1 MSWLLRLVKAGG
13 KRVLQQRCWSGIC
26 LPALFIKV
34 ALLCMVFSLASL
46 QASERRVISVAVDNS
61 FPPYGYM
68 ENIDGE
74 RVFMGF
80 NADILK
86 AVSLATDHEIMIH
99 PMSWESAVRALE
111 RGDVDAI
118 AGMKYDRKREAKY
131 DFSEGYMLNSLAIFV
146 QKNTWD
152 IQGLESLKG
161 KKVAVY
167 KNDVAY
173 ERLQELPL
181 HLALTADEEEALQRL
196 LKGEVDAVLGNRLT
210 GEYLLQQMGRQSEL
224 KIVGGEI
231 DRERYCLA
239 VRKNDPLLGVLNQGL
254 KLIQKNGIHE
264 RLHEKWFGQ
273 SMDGKSKNYRMYL
286 NAVLVFLLVVVIVA
300 LVLMAFNFSL
310 KKEVRKRVKEI
321 ERIRNYQN
329 RLLNSGYGGILALDA
344 AGEIK
349 FANQYAEQCFSLEKG
364 SLAGKAYDETDF
376 PKLLGERDVLFPEAK
391 VKEINDR
398 HIEYTFRSFPV
409 EDGAHETIIHF
420 RDISL
425 EYGLRQELARKDKM
439 ESLGKLLA
447 SVAHELR
454 TPLTSIKAFVEMLPQ
469 KYDNPSFREKIS
481 QLVPQEVGRLDAIVN
496 DLLAYSNP
504 RPRIAEPVR
513 FKPFIDKL
521 LAYFEHLIK
530 QEKIAISLDIQEDV
544 VVFSDANHLQ
554 QILINVLMNAIQAL
568 AGGENP
574 QLSIFTQSGDETG
587 SLSIRD
593 NGPGM
598 KRETV
603 EKAFEPFYSLRP
615 GGTGL
620 GLFISHELASS
631 NKITMEILSEL
642 GAGTEIRLSFSR
654 A

>member
-13 KRVLQQRCWSGIC
+13 KLVLLQRCWSGIC

-286 NAVLVFLLVVVIVA
+286 NAVLVFSLVVVIVA

-530 QEKIAISLDIQEDV
+530 QEKIAISLDIQDDV

-631 NKITMEILSEL
+631 NKITMEILSEP

>member
-1 MSWLLRLVKAGG
+1 MPGAVAPGWGSPFQSAKRLI
-13 KRVLQQRCWSGIC
+13 SHFSHS
-26 LPALFIKV
+26 LFHISRFSL
-34 ALLCMVFSLASL
+34 LLCLVFSLASL
-46 QASERRVISVAVDNS
+46 QAAERRVISVAVDNS

-99 PMSWESAVRALE
+99 PMSWESAVRSLE

-181 HLALTADEEEALQRL
+181 HLTLTADEDEALQRL

-254 KLIQKNGIHE
+254 KLIRKNGIHE

-286 NAVLVFLLVVVIVA
+286 NAVLVFSLVVVIVA
-300 LVLMAFNFSL
+300 LVLWPSISRSR
-310 KKEVRKRVKEI
+310 RK
-321 ERIRNYQN
+321 
-329 RLLNSGYGGILALDA
+329 SG
-344 AGEIK
+344 
-349 FANQYAEQCFSLEKG
+349 
-364 SLAGKAYDETDF
+364 
-376 PKLLGERDVLFPEAK
+376 
-391 VKEINDR
+391 
-398 HIEYTFRSFPV
+398 
-409 EDGAHETIIHF
+409 
-420 RDISL
+420 
-425 EYGLRQELARKDKM
+425 
-439 ESLGKLLA
+439 
-447 SVAHELR
+447 
-454 TPLTSIKAFVEMLPQ
+454 
-469 KYDNPSFREKIS
+469 
-481 QLVPQEVGRLDAIVN
+481 
-496 DLLAYSNP
+496 
-504 RPRIAEPVR
+504 
-513 FKPFIDKL
+513 
-521 LAYFEHLIK
+521 
-530 QEKIAISLDIQEDV
+530 
-544 VVFSDANHLQ
+544 
-554 QILINVLMNAIQAL
+554 
-568 AGGENP
+568 
-574 QLSIFTQSGDETG
+574 
-587 SLSIRD
+587 
-593 NGPGM
+593 NG
-598 KRETV
+598 
-603 EKAFEPFYSLRP
+603 
-615 GGTGL
+615 
-620 GLFISHELASS
+620 
-631 NKITMEILSEL
+631 
-642 GAGTEIRLSFSR
+642 
-654 A
+654 

>member
-13 KRVLQQRCWSGIC
+13 KLVLLQRCWSGIC

-286 NAVLVFLLVVVIVA
+286 NAVLVFSLVVVIVA

-513 FKPFIDKL
+513 LKPFIDKL

>member
-13 KRVLQQRCWSGIC
+13 KLVLLQRCWSGIC

-273 SMDGKSKNYRMYL
+273 AMDGKSKNYRMYL
-286 NAVLVFLLVVVIVA
+286 NAVLVFSLLVVIVA

-349 FANQYAEQCFSLEKG
+349 FANQYAEQCFSLEAG

-391 VKEINDR
+391 IKEINDR
-398 HIEYTFRSFPV
+398 HIEYTFRSFPA
-409 EDGAHETIIHF
+409 EDGAHETINHF

-513 FKPFIDKL
+513 LKPFIDKL

-530 QEKIAISLDIQEDV
+530 QEKIAISLDIQDDV
-544 VVFSDANHLQ
+544 VIFSDANHLQ

-568 AGGENP
+568 SGGENP

>member
-1 MSWLLRLVKAGG
+1 M
-13 KRVLQQRCWSGIC
+13 
-26 LPALFIKV
+26 
-34 ALLCMVFSLASL
+34 
-46 QASERRVISVAVDNS
+46 
-61 FPPYGYM
+61 
-68 ENIDGE
+68 
-74 RVFMGF
+74 
-80 NADILK
+80 
-86 AVSLATDHEIMIH
+86 
-99 PMSWESAVRALE
+99 
-111 RGDVDAI
+111 
-118 AGMKYDRKREAKY
+118 
-131 DFSEGYMLNSLAIFV
+131 
-146 QKNTWD
+146 
-152 IQGLESLKG
+152 
-161 KKVAVY
+161 
-167 KNDVAY
+167 
-173 ERLQELPL
+173 
-181 HLALTADEEEALQRL
+181 
-196 LKGEVDAVLGNRLT
+196 LGNRLT

-239 VRKNDPLLGVLNQGL
+239 VRKNNPLLGVLNQGL

-273 SMDGKSKNYRMYL
+273 AMDGKSKNYRMYL
-286 NAVLVFLLVVVIVA
+286 NAVLVFSLVVVIVA

-530 QEKIAISLDIQEDV
+530 QEKIAISLDIQDDV
-544 VVFSDANHLQ
+544 VIFSDANHLQ

>member
-13 KRVLQQRCWSGIC
+13 KLVLLQRCWSGIC

-513 FKPFIDKL
+513 LKPFIDKL

-631 NKITMEILSEL
+631 NKITMEILSEP

>member
-13 KRVLQQRCWSGIC
+13 KLVLLQRCWSGIC

-286 NAVLVFLLVVVIVA
+286 NAVLVFSLVVVIVA

-513 FKPFIDKL
+513 LKPFIDKL

-631 NKITMEILSEL
+631 NKITMEILSEP

>member
-239 VRKNDPLLGVLNQGL
+239 VRKNNPLLGVLNQGL

-286 NAVLVFLLVVVIVA
+286 NAVLVFSLVVVIVA

-481 QLVPQEVGRLDAIVN
+481 QLVPQEVSRLDSIVN

-513 FKPFIDKL
+513 LKPFIDKL

-631 NKITMEILSEL
+631 NKITMEILSEP

>member
-13 KRVLQQRCWSGIC
+13 KLVLLQRCWSGIC

-286 NAVLVFLLVVVIVA
+286 NAVLVFSLVVVIVA

-349 FANQYAEQCFSLEKG
+349 FANQYAEQCFSFEEG

-513 FKPFIDKL
+513 LKPFIDKL

-631 NKITMEILSEL
+631 NKITMEILSEP

>member
-13 KRVLQQRCWSGIC
+13 KLVLLQRCWSGIC

-152 IQGLESLKG
+152 IQGLESLTG

-239 VRKNDPLLGVLNQGL
+239 VRKNNPLLGVLNQGL

-286 NAVLVFLLVVVIVA
+286 NAVLVFSLVVVIVA

-513 FKPFIDKL
+513 LKPFIDKL

-631 NKITMEILSEL
+631 NKITMEILSEP
-642 GAGTEIRLSFSR
+642 GAGTEIRLSFFR

>member
-13 KRVLQQRCWSGIC
+13 KLVLLQRCWSGIC

-286 NAVLVFLLVVVIVA
+286 NAVLVFSLVVVIVA

-631 NKITMEILSEL
+631 NKITMEILSEP

>member
-13 KRVLQQRCWSGIC
+13 KLVLLQRCWSGIC

-286 NAVLVFLLVVVIVA
+286 NAVLVFSLVVVIVA

-513 FKPFIDKL
+513 LKPFIDKL

-587 SLSIRD
+587 SLFIRD

-631 NKITMEILSEL
+631 NKITMEILSEP

>member
-99 PMSWESAVRALE
+99 PMSWERAVRALE

-286 NAVLVFLLVVVIVA
+286 NAVLVFSLVVVIVA

-310 KKEVRKRVKEI
+310 K
-321 ERIRNYQN
+321 
-329 RLLNSGYGGILALDA
+329 
-344 AGEIK
+344 
-349 FANQYAEQCFSLEKG
+349 
-364 SLAGKAYDETDF
+364 T
-376 PKLLGERDVLFPEAK
+376 
-391 VKEINDR
+391 
-398 HIEYTFRSFPV
+398 
-409 EDGAHETIIHF
+409 
-420 RDISL
+420 
-425 EYGLRQELARKDKM
+425 
-439 ESLGKLLA
+439 
-447 SVAHELR
+447 
-454 TPLTSIKAFVEMLPQ
+454 
-469 KYDNPSFREKIS
+469 
-481 QLVPQEVGRLDAIVN
+481 
-496 DLLAYSNP
+496 
-504 RPRIAEPVR
+504 
-513 FKPFIDKL
+513 
-521 LAYFEHLIK
+521 
-530 QEKIAISLDIQEDV
+530 
-544 VVFSDANHLQ
+544 
-554 QILINVLMNAIQAL
+554 
-568 AGGENP
+568 
-574 QLSIFTQSGDETG
+574 
-587 SLSIRD
+587 
-593 NGPGM
+593 
-598 KRETV
+598 
-603 EKAFEPFYSLRP
+603 
-615 GGTGL
+615 
-620 GLFISHELASS
+620 
-631 NKITMEILSEL
+631 
-642 GAGTEIRLSFSR
+642 
-654 A
+654 

>member
-13 KRVLQQRCWSGIC
+13 KLVLLQRCWSGIC

-286 NAVLVFLLVVVIVA
+286 NAVLVFSLLVVIVA

-631 NKITMEILSEL
+631 NKITMEILSEP

>member
-13 KRVLQQRCWSGIC
+13 KLVLLQRCWSGIC

-286 NAVLVFLLVVVIVA
+286 NAVLVFSLVVVIVA

-391 VKEINDR
+391 IKEINDR

-631 NKITMEILSEL
+631 NKITMEILSEP

>member
-239 VRKNDPLLGVLNQGL
+239 VRKNNPLLGVLNQGL

-286 NAVLVFLLVVVIVA
+286 NAVLVFSLVVVIVA

-349 FANQYAEQCFSLEKG
+349 FANQYAEQCFSLEAG

-398 HIEYTFRSFPV
+398 HIEYTFRSFPA

-513 FKPFIDKL
+513 LKPFIDKL

-631 NKITMEILSEL
+631 NKITMEILSEP

>member
-13 KRVLQQRCWSGIC
+13 KLVLLQRCWSGIC

-286 NAVLVFLLVVVIVA
+286 NAVLVFSLVVVIVA
-300 LVLMAFNFSL
+300 LVLMVFNFSL

-513 FKPFIDKL
+513 LKPFIDKL

>member
-286 NAVLVFLLVVVIVA
+286 NAVLVFSLVVVIVA

-513 FKPFIDKL
+513 LKPFIDKL

-631 NKITMEILSEL
+631 NKITMEILSEP

>member
-13 KRVLQQRCWSGIC
+13 KLVLLQRCWSGIC

-118 AGMKYDRKREAKY
+118 AGMKYDRKRKEKY

-286 NAVLVFLLVVVIVA
+286 NAVLVFSLVVVIVA

-349 FANQYAEQCFSLEKG
+349 YANQYAEQCFSLEKG

-513 FKPFIDKL
+513 LKPFIDKL

-631 NKITMEILSEL
+631 NKITMEILSEP

>member
-286 NAVLVFLLVVVIVA
+286 NAVLVFSLVVVIVA

-631 NKITMEILSEL
+631 NKITMEILSEP

>member
-13 KRVLQQRCWSGIC
+13 KLVLLQRCWSGIC

-286 NAVLVFLLVVVIVA
+286 NAVLVFSLVVVIVA

-398 HIEYTFRSFPV
+398 HIEYTFRSFPA

-631 NKITMEILSEL
+631 NKITMEILSEP

>member
-1 MSWLLRLVKAGG
+1 M
-13 KRVLQQRCWSGIC
+13 
-26 LPALFIKV
+26 
-34 ALLCMVFSLASL
+34 
-46 QASERRVISVAVDNS
+46 
-61 FPPYGYM
+61 
-68 ENIDGE
+68 
-74 RVFMGF
+74 
-80 NADILK
+80 
-86 AVSLATDHEIMIH
+86 
-99 PMSWESAVRALE
+99 
-111 RGDVDAI
+111 DAI

-286 NAVLVFLLVVVIVA
+286 NAVLVFSLVVVIVA

-513 FKPFIDKL
+513 LKPFIDKL

-631 NKITMEILSEL
+631 NKITMEILSEP

>member
-1 MSWLLRLVKAGG
+1 MPVLHWWQRLGPVVGFSVKA
-13 KRVLQQRCWSGIC
+13 V
-26 LPALFIKV
+26 FF
-34 ALLCMVFSLASL
+34 LLCMLFSLASL

-239 VRKNDPLLGVLNQGL
+239 VRKNNPLLGVLNQGL

-286 NAVLVFLLVVVIVA
+286 NAVLVFSLVVVIVA

-349 FANQYAEQCFSLEKG
+349 FANQYAEQCFSFEEG

-391 VKEINDR
+391 IKEINDR
-398 HIEYTFRSFPV
+398 HIEYTFRSFPA
-409 EDGAHETIIHF
+409 EDGTHETIIHF

-481 QLVPQEVGRLDAIVN
+481 QLVPQEVSRLDSIVN

-513 FKPFIDKL
+513 LKPFIDKL

-631 NKITMEILSEL
+631 NKITMEILSEP

>member
-13 KRVLQQRCWSGIC
+13 KLVLLQRCWSGIC

-286 NAVLVFLLVVVIVA
+286 NAVLVFSLVVVIVA

-349 FANQYAEQCFSLEKG
+349 FANQYAEQCFSLEAG

-631 NKITMEILSEL
+631 NKITMEILSEP